1 MYSGAKHIPL
11 TNSMQDCSRCFQH
24 NQSVF
29 ASTAGHIAG
38 MQADDCVVDWRLPT
52 SIYFTI
58 RDTRSAG
65 RAVFCTR
72 AAIQRSLLLTTS
84 AGLSPISHVILRP
97 YSREVCAWCFL
108 YDRGRDWRIR
118 EGVYNTAF
126 CSEGCQQL
134 WANSHDMLCR
144 TAVSAIETFT
154 KQRLKGQNGSTETTS
169 IASAVNPASQTEL
182 QDFWDAI
189 GDRGNEILSAR
200 KSNKLTKSQRAVLRK
215 ASELSPDTDILAYVL
230 SGVLTAYKTSKSQN
244 LTNTAIT
251 PEALLPSLFEL
262 MPDEQVFIDNPMTVS
277 PLEDYAATYLI
288 LLTLLPA
295 ELLDLISTAL
305 VVNLA
310 SRAAHNAFS
319 IRPEGVTDGEQSGE
333 FLGWGVWPEASFFNH
348 SCRPNVRKER
358 HGRQW
363 SFFADTTPC
372 QTIEINQQLCIT
384 YLGGDEKDLDV
395 HERRK
400 RLQEQWGFWCQCER
414 CVQEGGSV

>member
-1 MYSGAKHIPL
+1 
-11 TNSMQDCSRCFQH
+11 
-24 NQSVF
+24 
-29 ASTAGHIAG
+29 
-38 MQADDCVVDWRLPT
+38 MQADDRVVNWQLPT
-52 SIYFTI
+52 SIHFTI
-58 RDTRSAG
+58 LDTPSAG

-72 AAIQRSLLLTTS
+72 AATQHLLLLTTS

-134 WANSHDMLCR
+134 WADSHDTLCR
-144 TAVSAIETFT
+144 TAVSAIETFI
-154 KQRLKGQNGSTETTS
+154 KQRLKHQNDSTETAS
-169 IASAVNPASQTEL
+169 IASAVDPASQTEL

-189 GDRGNEILSAR
+189 GDRGKEILSAR
-200 KSNKLTKSQRAVLRK
+200 KSSKLTKLERAVLRK

-230 SGVLTAYKTSKSQN
+230 SGVLTAYKTSKTQT
-244 LTNTAIT
+244 LTNMAMT

-262 MPDEQVFIDNPMTVS
+262 MPDEKVFINNPMTVS

-288 LLTLLPA
+288 LLALLPV
-295 ELLDLISTAL
+295 EFLDLISTAL
-305 VVNLA
+305 VINLA

-348 SCRPNVRKER
+348 SCQPNIRKAR
-358 HGRQW
+358 QGRQW
-363 SFFADTTPC
+363 SFFADTTPG
-372 QTIEINQQLCIT
+372 QTIEVDQQLCIT

-395 HERRK
+395 CERRK
-400 RLQEQWGFWCQCER
+400 RLHEQWGFWCQCER
-414 CVQEGGSV
+414 CVQEGGSVI